1 MTNKMLTATQYYRQ
15 NVTMLNSCDLY
26 FIPFAALVCSL
37 LLIIV
42 IQSNLSKWMLLKWI
56 PGNPLNWISL
66 A

>member
-1 MTNKMLTATQYYRQ
+1 MRSMTNKMLTATQYYRQ

-42 IQSNLSKWMLLKWI
+42 TQSNLSKWILLK
-56 PGNPLNWISL
+56 
-66 A
+66 